1 MKNFLFTGACLSAI
15 LSAKALAQTAP
26 PIAFDTRLDP
36 ATGARYVEQIVLDR
50 GGEIKA
56 YQFNQLV
63 RPTVEAYAQAPAQI
77 PVAFGNPAPVGT
89 PTGLT
94 QDTGADL
101 PATPTG
107 SDRINVLT
115 DNLVNS
121 AMLNIAQDKP
131 GLVLSFPEGLQNAP
145 GANLILAELSLAKGE
160 QSNGCPGIPAPG
172 ADSLT
177 IAVPNGE
184 SVTISGESFGVFGV
198 AGAIANYGADRLRQ
212 KGARIDNLEELE
224 QGNYEPMA
232 AIDYFRTW
240 VVAVDLS
247 DLGIPEGESVE
258 QIELRSAGVISNTE
272 AGERN
277 CWLIDP
283 AMVMGLPAE

>member
-1 MKNFLFTGACLSAI
+1 MKLNILFLAAYSLITASEI
-15 LSAKALAQTAP
+15 LAQTAP

-36 ATGARYVEQIVLDR
+36 TTGERYVEQIVLDR

-56 YQFNQLV
+56 YQFNQLI

-89 PTGLT
+89 PTGLK
-94 QDTGADL
+94 QDTGAEL
-101 PATPTG
+101 PTTPVG
-107 SDRINVLT
+107 SDRVNLLT

-121 AMLNIAQDKP
+121 ALLNIAQDKP
-131 GLVLSFPEGLQNAP
+131 GLVLSFPQTLQNAP
-145 GANLILAELSLAKGE
+145 GADLIVAELSLSKGE

-172 ADSLT
+172 ADSFT
-177 IAVPNGE
+177 IAIPNGE
-184 SVTISGESFGVFGV
+184 SVTISSESFSEFGV
-198 AGAIANYGADRLRQ
+198 AGAIANHGADSLRQ
-212 KGARIDNLEELE
+212 KKARIDNLEELE

-232 AIDYFRTW
+232 AVDYFRTW

-277 CWLIDP
+277 CWLTDP